1 MINDY
6 DKRNMIMIKLT
17 YYVDDCDDINRFE
30 GDETIGSLCTQ
41 VGGVFEPRSD
51 NTVVAKMMPTDEC
64 AMMMVMMMIMQ
75 KQVFILS
82 KFAFLIWPGF

>member
-1 MINDY
+1 
-6 DKRNMIMIKLT
+6 MIMIKLT

-51 NTVVAKMMPTDEC
+51 NTVVAKMMPTDER
-64 AMMMVMMMIMQ
+64 AMMMMMVMVMMMIMQ

-82 KFAFLIWPGF
+82 KFPFLIWPGF